1 MAGESIST
9 RLWASVYAECRR
21 TDAFERWCWR
31 RLLRVPWTVRR
42 SSQSILKEISPDYS
56 LEGLMLK
63 LKLQY
68 FGHLMR
74 RADSFEKSLMLDKIE
89 GGRRLGRQRMRYLD
103 GITNSLDMSL
113 VKLWQL
119 VMDRE
124 AWPTAVHGVAKS
136 HTQLSY
142 WTELNWISNAPLVV
156 TPGHV
161 IQWKIICKETSDQ
174 KYEGY
179 IIIFLLEEDRNVDKK
194 QFSDRK
200 IFFFLKWYNDYWRKL
215 VLPNCVL
222 DSPSIRGNLWMT
234 KWEIEVTDQEA
245 FDQWVYFHVYIA
257 WKRTNF
263 ISF

>member
-1 MAGESIST
+1 MVLEKT
-9 RLWASVYAECRR
+9 LETPLDC
-21 TDAFERWCWR
+21 
-31 RLLRVPWTVRR
+31 
-42 SSQSILKEISPDYS
+42 KEIKPINTKGNQSWYS

-63 LKLQY
+63 LTLQY
-68 FGHLMR
+68 LGHLMR
-74 RADSFEKSLMLDKIE
+74 RADSFEKTLMLGKIE
-89 GGRRLGRQRMRYLD
+89 GGRRRGRQRMRWLD

-174 KYEGY
+174 DDRMELTQSQQQKVKQ
-179 IIIFLLEEDRNVDKK
+179 IFK
-194 QFSDRK
+194 
-200 IFFFLKWYNDYWRKL
+200 
-215 VLPNCVL
+215 
-222 DSPSIRGNLWMT
+222 RG
-234 KWEIEVTDQEA
+234 EI
-245 FDQWVYFHVYIA
+245 
-257 WKRTNF
+257 
-263 ISF
+263 

>member
-1 MAGESIST
+1 MDN
-9 RLWASVYAECRR
+9 L
-21 TDAFERWCWR
+21 WR
-31 RLLRVPWTVRR
+31 RLLRVLWTARR
-42 SSQSILKEISPDYS
+42 SNLSILKEIIFPEYS

-68 FGHLMR
+68 FGHLMW

-89 GGRRLGRQRMRYLD
+89 GGRRMGWQRMRYLD
-103 GITNSLDMSL
+103 GITDSLDMSL

-124 AWPTAVHGVAKS
+124 AWPAAVHGVAKS
-136 HTQLSY
+136 CEWLN
-142 WTELNWISNAPLVV
+142 WTENWISNAPLVV

-161 IQWKIICKETSDQ
+161 IQWKIICKRTSDQ

-179 IIIFLLEEDRNVDKK
+179 IIIFLMEEDRNVDKK
-194 QFSDRK
+194 QFSDIK
-200 IFFFLKWYNDYWRKL
+200 IFFFLIWCNDYWRKL

-234 KWEIEVTDQEA
+234 KSETEVTDQEA
-245 FDQWVYFHVYIA
+245 LDQWVYFHVYIA
-257 WKRTNF
+257 WKSTNF